1 MKLVRF
7 LSPWLL
13 LSLIGAYL
21 FVGPTLALAA
31 STPTP
36 ASTTID
42 RATAKANTYTLAQD
56 DINNYAATI
65 NNCDT
70 PSLECLVH
78 NIYKFLMIETYYN
91 IKGDQVGDKTK
102 TGAMMGSGTNV
113 AYVGAISGLS
123 SLINDMYQRPIASST
138 VYVADVLNSVH
149 IAQPAYA
156 QGLGF
161 ASLNPILGLWKTF
174 RNIAYLFY
182 VVIFIVIGFMIIF
195 RAKVGQAA
203 ITAQQAIPSIIIS
216 LILVTFSYAIAGF
229 IIDLMYLTM
238 ILITGLFGNMVNNQN
253 MLSFNIFNLAGFMFT
268 GVTHWKEGISGSGG
282 NIISASL
289 RNLGAGKAVTTI
301 VGFVGGLTLT
311 VVLAVAVLIGVFKLF
326 FELLRSYAT
335 AVIYIVAAPL
345 LLMLGAIPG
354 QNAFMKWF
362 KALIGNLLPFP
373 TVLVVMVM
381 YKQFSDKTLLQQ
393 QGGFMPPFL
402 FGGGQSGVIAYLMGL
417 ALVLAMPEI
426 VKHVR
431 ESVAGKG
438 GFGEMVVGA
447 AMNRG
452 KEGVPIATKAVGAA
466 TMAGLAAIPAAIRA
480 RANTSGP
487 LAARLLNIG
496 KMTAMDMSGAARKGT
511 KIGQSFSNAIG
522 AKTPTGLGW
531 MESGIDKAAN
541 FYTREGRI
549 DRARK
554 DRNLLQ
560 SLLPSSWLDPHQEEF
575 DRDLRG
581 AKWTAQS
588 RENSKKRRAK
598 QWDDHKEQ
606 QQSK

>member
-13 LSLIGAYL
+13 FGLIGAYL

-31 STPTP
+31 PTPTP
-36 ASTTID
+36 AFTTID

-102 TGAMMGSGTNV
+102 TGAMARSGTNV

-354 QNAFMKWF
+354 QNAFMQWF

-452 KEGVPIATKAVGAA
+452 KIAAVPSAALMAQAGYTGYRTLKSLRGAFGAT
-466 TMAGLAAIPAAIRA
+466 AAISNNKGLRAKEMGKYVGMEGLRSLGGGWKLGTKVASMFGLGTGGTLTKTVGSGLDMANIDNIRK
-480 RANTSGP
+480 RRLERGRQMNKDGVWDSSGVDP
-487 LAARLLNIG
+487 MDYLRLEREYEAARLQD
-496 KMTAMDMSGAARKGT
+496 KQRRMTKYL
-511 KIGQSFSNAIG
+511 K
-522 AKTPTGLGW
+522 
-531 MESGIDKAAN
+531 
-541 FYTREGRI
+541 
-549 DRARK
+549 
-554 DRNLLQ
+554 
-560 SLLPSSWLDPHQEEF
+560 
-575 DRDLRG
+575 
-581 AKWTAQS
+581 
-588 RENSKKRRAK
+588 KKRK
-598 QWDDHKEQ
+598 K
-606 QQSK
+606 